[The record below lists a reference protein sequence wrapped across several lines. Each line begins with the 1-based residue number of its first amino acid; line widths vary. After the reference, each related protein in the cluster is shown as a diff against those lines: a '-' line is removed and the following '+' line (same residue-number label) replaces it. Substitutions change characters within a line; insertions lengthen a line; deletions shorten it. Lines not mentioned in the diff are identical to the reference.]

1 VVADSKALTEL
12 FGAIWKREMPR
23 ITNRFFKSL
32 IILSLAVALPRSMWG
47 SQRTTI
53 SLNGTWV
60 LFAKILSASSFNNLG
75 GCLSQASC
83 DTTQR
88 CYTLLGSCWPRLFAF
103 SARVGTF
110 GLKIWLFGNNWRFS
124 SASTLDRD

>member
-47 SQRTTI
+47 AQRTTI
-53 SLNGTWV
+53 SLNGTWDIEDSREAEAV
-60 LFAKILSASSFNNLG
+60 PVVWNHKAPVPGLAHSVQPAFPQVNLFDSRMLI
-75 GCLSQASC
+75 QI
-83 DTTQR
+83 
-88 CYTLLGSCWPRLFAF
+88 
-103 SARVGTF
+103 RVGD
-110 GLKIWLFGNNWRFS
+110 GKGSGN
-124 SASTLDRD
+124 ASL